1 MGFNFRF
8 KFKYIFIWAL
18 GGYFVFHPLAMI
30 IGAFMSGHHE
40 LFIRTVPETVMS
52 ETVASF
58 TLRMMPWSLLFAVL
72 NGVAG
77 WFHATLKLREKEI
90 RRSFQAQ
97 TVLNKLLKISLDITP
112 LEAVL
117 TRIIDELISLPWF
130 ALESKGAIFV
140 VEDGAAVLEMK
151 AQRGLS
157 APIQKDCAHVP
168 FGRCLCGR
176 AAQSGKLVFAT
187 CIDDRHEI
195 EYHGMTPHGH
205 YCIPMIISGKVIG
218 VITLYVKEGHHPTAR
233 EEEFLRVVADVVAG
247 ILQRKQSEKALL
259 ESEKRYRE
267 LSITD
272 GLTRLYNSR
281 HYFERLG
288 SEIERSVRYGSFL
301 SLILLDIDDFKH
313 YNDTYGHPEGDK
325 VLAMLGKVI
334 RESLRKTDSAYR
346 YGGEEFTVILPE
358 TKEESAVTVA
368 ERIRSGFE
376 SLIFSPPP
384 GEEVHKTI
392 SIGVAQYLPKEDL
405 SSFMNRA
412 DEAMYNAKEQ
422 GKNRVIFSKLEPG
435 NGVGC

>member
-1 MGFNFRF
+1 M
-8 KFKYIFIWAL
+8 AL
-18 GGYFVFHPLAMI
+18 RSTWKSLI
-30 IGAFMSGHHE
+30 IGSFMSEPHE
-40 LFIRTVPETVMS
+40 LLIRTVPETVAS
-52 ETVASF
+52 EAVASF
-58 TLRMMPWSLLFAVL
+58 SFRMLPWSLLFAVL
-72 NGVAG
+72 NGLVG

-90 RRSFQAQ
+90 RQSFQAQ

-112 LEAVL
+112 LEEVL
-117 TRIIDELISLPWF
+117 TQVIDEVISLPWF
-130 ALESKGAIFV
+130 ALESKGAVFV
-140 VEDGAAVLEMK
+140 VEDDETVLEMK

-157 APIQKDCAHVP
+157 DPIQKECAHVP

-176 AAQSGKLVFAT
+176 AAQSGKLVFSA

-195 EYHGMTPHGH
+195 EYQGMTPHGH
-205 YCIPMIISGKVIG
+205 YCIPMIISGKVTG
-218 VITLYVKEGHHPTAR
+218 VMTLYVKEGHHPTAK
-233 EEEFLRVVADVVAG
+233 EEEFLRAVADVVAG
-247 ILQRKQSEKALL
+247 ILQRKKSEKALL
-259 ESEKRYRE
+259 ESERRYME

-288 SEIERSVRYGSFL
+288 SEIERAVRYDSFL
-301 SLILLDIDDFKH
+301 SLILLDIDDFKQ

-325 VLAMLGKVI
+325 ALARLGEVI

-358 TKEESAVTVA
+358 TEGESAVNVA

-376 SLIFSPPP
+376 SLIFSPAP
-384 GEEVHKTI
+384 GEEVHKTV
-392 SIGVAQYLPKEDL
+392 SIGVAQYRPHEEL

-412 DEAMYNAKEQ
+412 DKAMYQAKEQ

-435 NGVGC
+435 NGAGR